1 MASPILFATLLGLC
15 SHQDPEQREGP
26 IDPLKFTMEN
36 KLRIQ
41 RWSVDF
47 GLDDSLHN
55 IKP

>member
-1 MASPILFATLLGLC
+1 MSSPILFATLLGLC

-26 IDPLKFTMEN
+26 VDRLKFTVEN